1 MLILTEHLMAKF
13 VQDQQN
19 EKVESLVFLKLTLE
33 RVVYQVPL

>member
-19 EKVESLVFLKLTLE
+19 EKVESRKTLE
-33 RVVYQVPL
+33 RVVYQVQL